1 MNAVAAERRLVTPVF
16 DRVVC
21 GVDRSAAGVI
31 AARAAGRVADPDGSL
46 LLVAVDDPSP
56 AVHAGWGMPR
66 VLAELAEEAAL
77 GLERGRAEAEPLH
90 AVETR
95 LLKGNPFE
103 HLLHEAAQRD
113 ASLLVVGSHGLSR
126 AGGITLG
133 AVSTSL
139 LHEAPCPV
147 LIARGPVNAER
158 WPRRIVVGIDGSP
171 DSADALAAG
180 RALAARLHGV
190 LRVVA
195 ATRDAHV
202 DLEAAR
208 ALAPELE
215 EHEGRAI
222 DVLNVASEN
231 ADLVVVGSRGLR
243 GLRSLGSLS
252 ERLAHDA
259 RCSALVV
266 RPAAHPVR

>member
-1 MNAVAAERRLVTPVF
+1 MNAVATRSRVGTPVF

-31 AARAAGRVADPDGSL
+31 AARAAARVAAPEGSL

-66 VLAELAEEAAL
+66 VLEELADEAAL
-77 GLERGRAEAEPLH
+77 GLERGRMEAEPLH
-90 AVETR
+90 EVETR
-95 LLKGNPFE
+95 LLKGSPSE

-113 ASLLVVGSHGLSR
+113 ATLIVVGSHGVSR
-126 AGGITLG
+126 ARGITLG

-180 RALAARLHGV
+180 RALAARLHGA

-195 ATRDAHV
+195 ATQDAHI

-208 ALAPELE
+208 RLAPELE

-222 DVLNVASEN
+222 DVLNVASEH

-243 GLRSLGSLS
+243 GLRALGSLS

-259 RCSALVV
+259 RCSVLVV
-266 RPAAHPVR
+266 RPRTHAER